1 MKSKKI
7 YQWAALDALGTA
19 LYILLVGAF
28 MNNASKIF
36 GEVDNK
42 LISPAVFLLIFILSA
57 LITGSLVL
65 GRPVMLYLD
74 GQKKEGIKLLLFTGI
89 CLFIV
94 LLIFLGILLA
104 I

>member
-1 MKSKKI
+1 MKNKKI

-19 LYILLVGAF
+19 LYLLLVGAF
-28 MNNASKIF
+28 MNNASRIF

-65 GRPVMLYLD
+65 GRPIILYLD
-74 GQKKEGIKLLLFTGI
+74 GQKKEGIKLLLLTGV
-89 CLFIV
+89 CLFVV